1 MIKEFV
7 WIKMKCWRKH
17 NTNKTLEPC
26 SLTSA
31 VHGRFFRF
39 SPKPETHHDSPWLTS
54 PADWWLVL
62 CTDKFR
68 KDRTPPRYSGSFN
81 AIESHQHAPGR
92 HFPTR
97 VTDSFESM
105 NHTTHNQDVLKKSL
119 TQLWK
124 NKNKNMFLVPSKHGI
139 IFGVFAKPN
148 SQKKIKKHTEID
160 PKRQKLRSPW
170 FYKKNVPWFPMVSMC
185 LSRLC
190 CSWSIF
196 SVALML
202 ENQTCAKFDSQ
213 YSPKQ
218 EVLILATRQKVWK
231 VFTALTVSFL
241 VKGQLSSRPRYAR
254 VAFACAPICP
264 PAVLLWPSQHSLVKP
279 KI

>member
-1 MIKEFV
+1 MGGSFAFPPNLRLS
-7 WIKMKCWRKH
+7 M
-17 NTNKTLEPC
+17 
-26 SLTSA
+26 
-31 VHGRFFRF
+31 
-39 SPKPETHHDSPWLTS
+39 TH
-54 PADWWLVL
+54 PALV
-62 CTDKFR
+62 T
-68 KDRTPPRYSGSFN
+68 RTPPRYSGSFN
-81 AIESHQHAPGR
+81 TIESHQHAPGSGG
-92 HFPTR
+92 HFPWLF
-97 VTDSFESM
+97 FESM
-105 NHTTHNQDVLKKSL
+105 NHTTHNQDIPRRFKKSR

-124 NKNKNMFLVPSKHGI
+124 KINMFLVPSKHGI

-148 SQKKIKKHTEID
+148 SPKKSTEID
-160 PKRQKLRSPW
+160 PKRQKLMSPW
-170 FYKKNVPWFPMVSMC
+170 FYEKNVPWFPMVSMC

-241 VKGQLSSRPRYAR
+241 VKGQLSWRPRYAR
-254 VAFACAPICP
+254 VAFACAPIYP
-264 PAVLLWPSQHSLVKP
+264 PAVLLWPSQHSLVKA